1 MNAIIQYGSIEAIPL
16 YNCSAHSS
24 EEWSKLGG
32 VRHPYFGR
40 FDIVFGITAIILYIP
55 ILSVMFQTEYYRMSC
70 FKIMICLGIVDMMA
84 LSINSV
90 ITGIL
95 AIEGAVWCNY
105 PNFNYVSGS
114 IVLGLWCCSCI
125 IVLGLVANRLL
136 EMSKPS
142 WSYALFNG
150 YRTYMMMII
159 PVIYGLYFSVYTN
172 PVGFNSKYYTWLFD
186 PMINDDRSEEYH
198 NIPHS
203 INNVLIVAVT
213 CVLYAWLYFTIKE
226 KMSMISWKNRRQD
239 LSFQILVQSAMICS
253 INLIASII
261 FVLMNFVQLP
271 IWIIITAQ
279 KMWQFIHAIPVVI
292 YLLLNKTIRNGFLRR
307 LRWKKKVTSLASL
320 NPHNYSVNK

>member
-95 AIEGAVWCNY
+95 AIEGAVWCTY

-186 PMINDDRSEEYH
+186 PMINDDRSKEYH

-226 KMSMISWKNRRQD
+226 KMKFPNLGPVCYDLFYQPHCLDHFCFDEFCSTTYLDHHHGSEDVAIHSRNTSCDLPSTQQNNPEWIPQETQMEEESYFISI
-239 LSFQILVQSAMICS
+239 S
-253 INLIASII
+253 
-261 FVLMNFVQLP
+261 
-271 IWIIITAQ
+271 
-279 KMWQFIHAIPVVI
+279 
-292 YLLLNKTIRNGFLRR
+292 
-307 LRWKKKVTSLASL
+307 
-320 NPHNYSVNK
+320 